1 MRACWLKWVGRDWS
15 ISADYIWL
23 NYSGANIGK
32 RCSAL
37 SGGELRRVYL
47 WSAISRKSSVLVL
60 DEPTTG
66 LDAVSRAE
74 LAAYVKRNKQSQ
86 LIIVVSHDDEM
97 VGAVE
102 GVVDL
107 GSMYQGK

>member
-1 MRACWLKWVGRDWS
+1 MV
-15 ISADYIWL
+15 
-23 NYSGANIGK
+23 
-32 RCSAL
+32 
-37 SGGELRRVYL
+37 
-47 WSAISRKSSVLVL
+47 AISRKSSVLVL

>member
-1 MRACWLKWVGRDWS
+1 MFRYAVV
-15 ISADYIWL
+15 
-23 NYSGANIGK
+23 N
-32 RCSAL
+32 
-37 SGGELRRVYL
+37 LRKKLCV
-47 WSAISRKSSVLVL
+47 
-60 DEPTTG
+60 TG

>member
-1 MRACWLKWVGRDWS
+1 MLFRS
-15 ISADYIWL
+15 
-23 NYSGANIGK
+23 
-32 RCSAL
+32 
-37 SGGELRRVYL
+37 YL

-107 GSMYQGK
+107 GSMYQSK

>member
-1 MRACWLKWVGRDWS
+1 MGSEMCIRD
-15 ISADYIWL
+15 
-23 NYSGANIGK
+23 
-32 RCSAL
+32 R
-37 SGGELRRVYL
+37 
-47 WSAISRKSSVLVL
+47 
-60 DEPTTG
+60 

>member
-1 MRACWLKWVGRDWS
+1 MVGDFTQVVS
-15 ISADYIWL
+15 
-23 NYSGANIGK
+23 
-32 RCSAL
+32 
-37 SGGELRRVYL
+37 
-47 WSAISRKSSVLVL
+47 LVL

-97 VGAVE
+97 VAR
-102 GVVDL
+102 
-107 GSMYQGK
+107 

>member
-1 MRACWLKWVGRDWS
+1 M
-15 ISADYIWL
+15 
-23 NYSGANIGK
+23 
-32 RCSAL
+32 
-37 SGGELRRVYL
+37 EL

>member
-1 MRACWLKWVGRDWS
+1 MVGDFTQVVSFGTRRA
-15 ISADYIWL
+15 
-23 NYSGANIGK
+23 
-32 RCSAL
+32 
-37 SGGELRRVYL
+37 
-47 WSAISRKSSVLVL
+47 
-60 DEPTTG
+60 TTG

-74 LAAYVKRNKQSQ
+74 LAAYVKRNKQSP

>member
-1 MRACWLKWVGRDWS
+1 MPFRD
-15 ISADYIWL
+15 IQQ
-23 NYSGANIGK
+23 
-32 RCSAL
+32 CSSEQIL
-37 SGGELRRVYL
+37 
-47 WSAISRKSSVLVL
+47 I
-60 DEPTTG
+60 
-66 LDAVSRAE
+66 
-74 LAAYVKRNKQSQ
+74 KRNKQSQ

>member
-1 MRACWLKWVGRDWS
+1 MLTDREKVTVPKLV
-15 ISADYIWL
+15 
-23 NYSGANIGK
+23 K
-32 RCSAL
+32 R
-37 SGGELRRVYL
+37 
-47 WSAISRKSSVLVL
+47 

-86 LIIVVSHDDEM
+86 LIIIVSHDDEM

-107 GSMYQGK
+107 GSMYRGKC